1 MTKTLGIVVLFV
13 ILVLPLG
20 LLAAGQL
27 GLLSG
32 KRPTDLGLH
41 GGMLKPPIVTSSN
54 VVSSYA
60 GSQPHTDYHVIT
72 PITYTGDGK
81 TAFRR
86 LADIIGKMDGA
97 TVVTSE
103 PDYLYAQFQTRLLKF
118 VDDVEFV
125 LDEPAGVIQMR
136 SASRLG
142 IKDLGANRQRLEAI
156 RTRFNEQ

>member
-1 MTKTLGIVVLFV
+1 MTKTLGLVALLIF
-13 ILVLPLG
+13 IVLPLG
-20 LLAAGQL
+20 LLAVGQL

-32 KRPTDLGLH
+32 KRPEDLGLH
-41 GGMLKPPIVTSSN
+41 GGMLKPPVLTSSN

-60 GSQPHTDYHVIT
+60 RLQPHTDYHVIA
-72 PITYTGDGK
+72 PIQYTGDGK
-81 TAFRR
+81 AAFRK
-86 LADIIGKMDGA
+86 LAGLVGKMDG
-97 TVVTSE
+97 VSVITSN

-142 IKDLGANRQRLEAI
+142 IKDLGTNRQRLETI
-156 RTRFNEQ
+156 RLRFNAP

>member
-1 MTKTLGIVVLFV
+1 MTKILGIVALLVF
-13 ILVLPLG
+13 IVLPLG
-20 LLAAGQL
+20 LLAAGQM

-41 GGMLKPPIVTSSN
+41 GAMLKPPVLTSSN

-60 GSQPHTDYHVIT
+60 GLQPHTDYHVIA
-72 PITYTGDGK
+72 PIQYTGDGK
-81 TAFRR
+81 TAFRK
-86 LADIIGKMDGA
+86 LADLIAKMDGV
-97 TVVTSE
+97 TVITSD
-103 PDYLYAQFQTRLLKF
+103 PGYLYAEFQTRLLKF

-142 IKDLGANRQRLEAI
+142 IKDLGANRQRLETI
-156 RTRFNEQ
+156 RMRFNSQ